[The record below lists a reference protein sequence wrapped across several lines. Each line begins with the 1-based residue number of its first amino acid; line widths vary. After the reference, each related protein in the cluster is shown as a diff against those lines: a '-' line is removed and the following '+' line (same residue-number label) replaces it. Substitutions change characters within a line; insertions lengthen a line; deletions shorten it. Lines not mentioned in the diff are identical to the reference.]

1 MKIMLGLMRPVA
13 AAAATALLL
22 TGCSGSEGGSSAD
35 APSEAV
41 QEDSPTTA
49 VDTASEADPDGSD
62 GSDGSD
68 EAAGPDGAL
77 EAGIDPADPP
87 EPIVSM
93 TLDGGALNDK
103 AESLQVDFLGFEER
117 GEVLIARWAI
127 TPTLARPDATGL
139 TFYDIKATSQ
149 YWMPYMID
157 LDNLVKYD
165 VVWGE
170 HEPLTSDY
178 AAVHLTDGEPSYVF
192 AAFPVPDTATERVNL
207 YFSSNSSRY
216 VEVPVP

>member
-1 MKIMLGLMRPVA
+1 MKISRGLKRPMV

-22 TGCSGSEGGSSAD
+22 SGCSGSEGGSSAD
-35 APSEAV
+35 APSDAV

-49 VDTASEADPDGSD
+49 DDTASEADPDGS
-62 GSDGSD
+62 G

-93 TLDGGALNDK
+93 TIDDGALNDT

-139 TFYDIKATSQ
+139 TFYDIRASSQ

-165 VVWGE
+165 VVRGE
-170 HEPLTSDY
+170 QDPLTSDY

-192 AAFPVPDTATERVNL
+192 AAFPAPDTATKSVNL

>member
-1 MKIMLGLMRPVA
+1 MKISHGLKRPMV

-22 TGCSGSEGGSSAD
+22 SGCSGSDGGPPAEAPSEGVQESSASASAD
-35 APSEAV
+35 ASSEA
-41 QEDSPTTA
+41 
-49 VDTASEADPDGSD
+49 ASGGS
-62 GSDGSD
+62 G

-93 TLDGGALNDK
+93 TIDDGALNDEVK
-103 AESLQVDFLGFEER
+103 SLQVDFLGFEER

-127 TPTLARPDATGL
+127 TPTLSRPDATGL
-139 TFYDIKATSQ
+139 TFYDIRASSQ

-157 LDNLVKYD
+157 LDNLVRYD

-170 HEPLTSDY
+170 PDPLTSDY

-192 AAFPVPDTATERVNL
+192 AAFPAPDTATKSVNL
-207 YFSSNSSRY
+207 YFSSNSPRY